1 MPVKGHSGCEECRL
15 NCAEHTWAVP
25 HDFNYNAQF
34 LMVLDQ
40 YNPTA
45 VKKAKKVLDAA
56 EFPVDNVEFAFTTRC
71 FAGDAV
77 KAQVREGQKCVPLLK
92 PILEQMSKDTI
103 IVPMGATP
111 CKLVAG
117 AKSIQTAH
125 GTVMADEHQHVVIP
139 TLSPIQTIVYP
150 ESLPTFEADLQ
161 VIRNAAKG
169 EFTQAKKTFYTL
181 VDNLTKFKQMVAE
194 LWLSEAYAF
203 DIEATSLDPFRSKPH
218 PAKIVGLSF
227 SYKAET
233 AFFLP
238 LDHPGHV
245 WSKKERAYIV
255 KMLKVLLE
263 AKHNRKI
270 AHNGKYDIKYIRKVL
285 DILVEHYDF
294 DTLLAHYVAVNEQAG
309 THGLK
314 ILAWEF
320 TDMGGYDDALDEYK
334 REHPEAD
341 PDQGGH
347 YGNIPLEII
356 WQYGAADADCT
367 FRLYE
372 IFKPMIHEKFADVFY
387 NIVMPAVHGLA
398 DIEYEGAPIDIEWLR
413 YCQQEFPRLLAIE
426 LNRLR
431 EFPEVLA
438 VENALTQAALSKK
451 KAERVKRFKVRS
463 QAILELQATYPVKAE
478 KSLARLRG
486 DIERA
491 KLRPVVVKPIEFN
504 PKSPDQVTMLFY
516 DFMEYTH
523 TKKTKEGNR
532 SADKEV
538 LKDWWFEHKHPVI
551 MAVGKYV
558 KLMTLYAMFVRDLD
572 DIMGDDGRIRGSY
585 NVAGTETGRL
595 SMSEPNLQ
603 QIPRNLE
610 DDAKEPFVDASW
622 PSIKRLFASL
632 DDDYVVMQFDYSQAE
647 LRVLAALSQ
656 DPVLLQA
663 YANDEDVHQ
672 RVSAEVEHVEFDQV
686 TKEQRNKAKRVNFGL
701 LYGQGA
707 KKLAALI
714 GCTLEEA
721 KDFIARYFK
730 RLKKVQKWINGRK
743 AQVRETGESWSPD
756 GRLRRLMSAFSPDE
770 NIVARAERQGVNS
783 PIQAAASD
791 CTLKSIPRII
801 AWLKENKMLSR
812 IVITV
817 HDSILML
824 VHKSEVAAVAENVV
838 NIMENPIMSEW
849 LKGVKMKA
857 DREAGKNWGQ
867 LYKIKNVEDVPQVME
882 EIWKQQKAA

>member
-1 MPVKGHSGCEECRL
+1 
-15 NCAEHTWAVP
+15 
-25 HDFNYNAQF
+25 
-34 LMVLDQ
+34 
-40 YNPTA
+40 
-45 VKKAKKVLDAA
+45 
-56 EFPVDNVEFAFTTRC
+56 
-71 FAGDAV
+71 
-77 KAQVREGQKCVPLLK
+77 
-92 PILEQMSKDTI
+92 
-103 IVPMGATP
+103 
-111 CKLVAG
+111 
-117 AKSIQTAH
+117 
-125 GTVMADEHQHVVIP
+125 
-139 TLSPIQTIVYP
+139 
-150 ESLPTFEADLQ
+150 
-161 VIRNAAKG
+161 
-169 EFTQAKKTFYTL
+169 
-181 VDNLTKFKQMVAE
+181 
-194 LWLSEAYAF
+194 
-203 DIEATSLDPFRSKPH
+203 
-218 PAKIVGLSF
+218 
-227 SYKAET
+227 
-233 AFFLP
+233 
-238 LDHPGHV
+238 
-245 WSKKERAYIV
+245 
-255 KMLKVLLE
+255 
-263 AKHNRKI
+263 
-270 AHNGKYDIKYIRKVL
+270 
-285 DILVEHYDF
+285 
-294 DTLLAHYVAVNEQAG
+294 
-309 THGLK
+309 
-314 ILAWEF
+314 
-320 TDMGGYDDALDEYK
+320 
-334 REHPEAD
+334 
-341 PDQGGH
+341 
-347 YGNIPLEII
+347 
-356 WQYGAADADCT
+356 
-367 FRLYE
+367 
-372 IFKPMIHEKFADVFY
+372 
-387 NIVMPAVHGLA
+387 
-398 DIEYEGAPIDIEWLR
+398 
-413 YCQQEFPRLLAIE
+413 
-426 LNRLR
+426 
-431 EFPEVLA
+431 
-438 VENALTQAALSKK
+438 
-451 KAERVKRFKVRS
+451 
-463 QAILELQATYPVKAE
+463 
-478 KSLARLRG
+478 
-486 DIERA
+486 
-491 KLRPVVVKPIEFN
+491 
-504 PKSPDQVTMLFY
+504 
-516 DFMEYTH
+516 
-523 TKKTKEGNR
+523 
-532 SADKEV
+532 
-538 LKDWWFEHKHPVI
+538 
-551 MAVGKYV
+551 
-558 KLMTLYAMFVRDLD
+558 
-572 DIMGDDGRIRGSY
+572 
-585 NVAGTETGRL
+585 
-595 SMSEPNLQ
+595 MSEPNLQ